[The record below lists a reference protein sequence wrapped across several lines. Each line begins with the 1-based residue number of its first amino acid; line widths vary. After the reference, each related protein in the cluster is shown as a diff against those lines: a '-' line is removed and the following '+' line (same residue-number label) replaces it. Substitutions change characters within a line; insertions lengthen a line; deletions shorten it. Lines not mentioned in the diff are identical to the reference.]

1 MRNKALKGMVSSK
14 SRRTSPLRKNYDFTK
29 KREIKDGK
37 IGRAVANAVTPK
49 SLVDVIPTSK
59 VVKTGKALYNLLTS

>member
-14 SRRTSPLRKNYDFTK
+14 SGRTSPLKKNYDFTK

-37 IGRAVANAVTPK
+37 IGRAIASA
-49 SLVDVIPTSK
+49 VIPTSK
-59 VVKTGKALYNLLTS
+59 VVKAGKALYNLLKS

>member
-14 SRRTSPLRKNYDFTK
+14 SRRTSPLKKNYDFTK

-37 IGRAVANAVTPK
+37 IGRAIASAVTPK
-49 SLVDVIPTSK
+49 SPVDVIPTSR
-59 VVKTGKALYNLLTS
+59 VVKVGKALYNLLKS